1 MYDNSTVCRHSDL
14 FYNLEPLSSNS
25 QVKYLFGILEYI
37 QTYLYFQDWCT
48 VEGSCGEYSLSWGHW
63 DYCWYKDSSK
73 PDYLA
78 LNWETK
84 HDQLWSEI
92 KSDSSLGEYYP
103 TQMFTESLITTFE
116 NEWDVL
122 PEGRNKAI
130 HGNGAICPFTVD
142 VSNGKIYSVN
152 CVSATDKRIDFWSRD
167 FIIWKTDFGLQP
179 RIVQKFSFLSN

>member
-1 MYDNSTVCRHSDL
+1 M
-14 FYNLEPLSSNS
+14 
-25 QVKYLFGILEYI
+25 
-37 QTYLYFQDWCT
+37 
-48 VEGSCGEYSLSWGHW
+48 
-63 DYCWYKDSSK
+63 YKDSSK

-92 KSDSSLGEYYP
+92 KSDSGLGEYYP

-142 VSNGKIYSVN
+142 VSNGKIYSVIVN
-152 CVSATDKRIDFWSRD
+152 KSITLATVFPTRHRSGWSNS
-167 FIIWKTDFGLQP
+167 
-179 RIVQKFSFLSN
+179 VQKIAAPSKWVAA

>member
-1 MYDNSTVCRHSDL
+1 L
-14 FYNLEPLSSNS
+14 
-25 QVKYLFGILEYI
+25 
-37 QTYLYFQDWCT
+37 
-48 VEGSCGEYSLSWGHW
+48 
-63 DYCWYKDSSK
+63 YKDSSK

-92 KSDSSLGEYYP
+92 KSDSGLGEYYP

-142 VSNGKIYSVN
+142 VSNGKIYSVIVN
-152 CVSATDKRIDFWSRD
+152 KSITLASVIPPGHTDLDGPIVSKKLQLHQNGLQLIRKRLE
-167 FIIWKTDFGLQP
+167 FIIRYSPCPL
-179 RIVQKFSFLSN
+179 LSTF

>member
-1 MYDNSTVCRHSDL
+1 M
-14 FYNLEPLSSNS
+14 
-25 QVKYLFGILEYI
+25 
-37 QTYLYFQDWCT
+37 
-48 VEGSCGEYSLSWGHW
+48 
-63 DYCWYKDSSK
+63 YKDSSK

-116 NEWDVL
+116 NEWDIL

-142 VSNGKIYSVN
+142 VSNGKMYIVNLVCNSALFINVSAVNTPTDMNYSY
-152 CVSATDKRIDFWSRD
+152 CVSIVYSISSYSCHGNYRISAN
-167 FIIWKTDFGLQP
+167 
-179 RIVQKFSFLSN
+179 SFRP

>member
-1 MYDNSTVCRHSDL
+1 M
-14 FYNLEPLSSNS
+14 
-25 QVKYLFGILEYI
+25 
-37 QTYLYFQDWCT
+37 
-48 VEGSCGEYSLSWGHW
+48 
-63 DYCWYKDSSK
+63 YKDSSK

-78 LNWETK
+78 LDWETK

-122 PEGRNKAI
+122 PKGRNKAI

-142 VSNGKIYSVN
+142 VSNGKIYSVILIT
-152 CVSATDKRIDFWSRD
+152 VATVITLWHYWLWSFQGKDTNLER
-167 FIIWKTDFGLQP
+167 
-179 RIVQKFSFLSN
+179 FLHKNQL

>member
-1 MYDNSTVCRHSDL
+1 M
-14 FYNLEPLSSNS
+14 
-25 QVKYLFGILEYI
+25 
-37 QTYLYFQDWCT
+37 
-48 VEGSCGEYSLSWGHW
+48 
-63 DYCWYKDSSK
+63 YKDSSK

-78 LNWETK
+78 LDWETK

-122 PEGRNKAI
+122 PKGRNKAI

-142 VSNGKIYSVN
+142 VSNGKIYSGPFILRPRFLLFVEIWFKK
-152 CVSATDKRIDFWSRD
+152 SGSRNLVHEKW
-167 FIIWKTDFGLQP
+167 FEKSG
-179 RIVQKFSFLSN
+179 